1 MSTPVGYF
9 DAMYASAE
17 DPWDLAGRWYERRKY
32 ALTVASLPRA
42 RYRSAFEPG
51 CSVGVLTAL
60 LAERCDRLLAAD
72 RVASAVATTAARV
85 RDLPHVTARALAV
98 PEQWPDETF
107 DLIVLSEL
115 LYYFDDATREALLA
129 RTVKSL
135 EPGGTLV
142 TVHWDHPVPE
152 HHRTGSQLAGP
163 LTATPGLARLTDVVD
178 SDFRLQVFA
187 RTGGGAGTDAPSPA
201 VLEGLV

>member
-1 MSTPVGYF
+1 MSTPAGYF
-9 DAMYASAE
+9 DAMYASDR

-32 ALTVASLPRA
+32 ALTMASLPRA

-72 RVASAVATTAARV
+72 RVESAVATTADRMGGV
-85 RDLPHVTARALAV
+85 PHVTVARMTV
-98 PEQWPDETF
+98 PGEWPDGTF

-129 RTVKSL
+129 RAVRSL
-135 EPGGTLV
+135 EPDGTLV

-152 HHRTGSQLAGP
+152 HHRTGSQLARP
-163 LTATPGLARLTDVVD
+163 VAATPGLAPLTDVRD
-178 SDFRLQVFA
+178 ADFRLQVFT
-187 RTGGGAGTDAPSPA
+187 RTGGATGARSPA
-201 VLEGLV
+201 QAEGLV